1 MKICWRLI
9 ESLRKGSFTIV
20 YDILSML
27 CFNKDN
33 FHPRSLHGELFR
45 LCVIHKLIHKL
56 LRIRRRGQQPGG
68 QKAQRHQQGQGPR
81 KEALEVLFHS
91 FFSPLIFL
99 FCLSPSR
106 RGRRTR
112 ERQKRDMGQGAASL
126 PHVGSIF
133 TFAGAAAP
141 SSLSLR
147 QGVTGVIY

>member
-1 MKICWRLI
+1 MFLF
-9 ESLRKGSFTIV
+9 LF
-20 YDILSML
+20 LFLLPL
-27 CFNKDN
+27 C
-33 FHPRSLHGELFR
+33 R
-45 LCVIHKLIHKL
+45 KL
-56 LRIRRRGQQPGG
+56 LRMCRHGQQPGG
-68 QKAQRHQQGQGPR
+68 QKAQRHQQGQSPR

-106 RGRRTR
+106 RGRRAR

-147 QGVTGVIY
+147 QGVTVVGIYLEKSTCRTTTTVSSARKPMELSRSTVTVTGTA